1 MNFQKVKLLNF
12 FVGLYWSL
20 LASIDL
26 NFQIIRIWKSNF
38 HQNSPFE
45 IQFSPKFNFLKSNFP
60 KIHHFEIK
68 NDFYVTFE
76 SSDFLLRT
84 IETRRV
90 PSFLRLFAIEIKM
103 FCVVVYLLICYVSRL
118 LISICWH
125 LSRVTQSVTKK
136 PFSVF
141 LASADW
147 LLLIVIVLIF
157 LDPVNLEWRWVTKVV
172 VTVAALGQLLQINAN
187 SPSDYRVK
195 QQLLTILTKNTK
207 NERVCK
213 F

>member
-1 MNFQKVKLLNF
+1 MDNF
-12 FVGLYWSL
+12 FSWVETSWTDSSKNILFDELWKWAKMKGL
-20 LASIDL
+20 
-26 NFQIIRIWKSNF
+26 
-38 HQNSPFE
+38 
-45 IQFSPKFNFLKSNFP
+45 
-60 KIHHFEIK
+60 
-68 NDFYVTFE
+68 
-76 SSDFLLRT
+76 
-84 IETRRV
+84 V
-90 PSFLRLFAIEIKM
+90 PNFLRLFCSFEIKM

-172 VTVAALGQLLQINAN
+172 VTVAALGQLVQINAN
-187 SPSDYRVK
+187 SPSDYRVQ
-195 QQLLTILTKNTK
+195 QQLLIHKKGLEMRKS
-207 NERVCK
+207 
-213 F
+213 

>member
-1 MNFQKVKLLNF
+1 MNFQKVKLLIF
-12 FVGLYWSL
+12 SVGLYWSL
-20 LASIDL
+20 LASIYL

-45 IQFSPKFNFLKSNFP
+45 MQFSSNFNFLKSNFP
-60 KIHHFEIK
+60 KIHHFEIQ
-68 NDFYVTFE
+68 NDFHVSFE
-76 SSDFLLRT
+76 TSDFLFR
-84 IETRRV
+84 EMRRV
-90 PSFLRLFAIEIKM
+90 PSFLRLFCNWNKDVLCCCLSLDM
-103 FCVVVYLLICYVSRL
+103 LCVSRL

-187 SPSDYRVK
+187 SPSDYRVQ
-195 QQLLTILTKNTK
+195 QQLLTIYFN
-207 NERVCK
+207 
-213 F
+213 

>member
-38 HQNSPFE
+38 HQNSTFWNP
-45 IQFSPKFNFLKSNFP
+45 IFP
-60 KIHHFEIK
+60 KIHHFEIQ
-68 NDFYVTFE
+68 NDFHVSFE
-76 SSDFLLRT
+76 TSDFLFRE
-84 IETRRV
+84 I
-90 PSFLRLFAIEIKM
+90 LRLFAIEIKM
-103 FCVVVYLLICYVSRL
+103 FCVVVYLLICYMSRL

-172 VTVAALGQLLQINAN
+172 VTVAALGQLQQINAN
-187 SPSDYRVK
+187 SPSDYRVQ
-195 QQLLTILTKNTK
+195 QQLLTTLTKHK
-207 NERVCK
+207 KVQKMRK
-213 F
+213 S